1 MNVTYETKGLLIDYY
16 ETNRKKTSIISL
28 KKGFFK
34 SFSGQ
39 NKVNSS
45 I

>member
-1 MNVTYETKGLLIDYY
+1 MNVTNGTKDLLIDYY
-16 ETNRKKTSIISL
+16 KTNRKKNIISL

-34 SFSGQ
+34 SFTGQ
-39 NKVNSS
+39 NKVNSC